1 MPKGKV
7 VSEEIMAGE
16 AARMLGVSGQV
27 VREWVD
33 SGKLKGRRGPLGIRL
48 ISRADVER
56 LVKERA
62 ARASAR
68 AVASEGVAGLGS
80 AASIPDHSDS
90 GSPKNTRKR
99 L

>member
-1 MPKGKV
+1 MPKVKV

-16 AARMLGVSGQV
+16 AARMLGVSGQI

-33 SGKLKGRRGPLGIRL
+33 SGKLEGRRGPLGIRL

-62 ARASAR
+62 SRASER
-68 AVASEGVAGLGS
+68 AVAAEGVERHGS
-80 AASIPDHSDS
+80 AASVPDHPDP
-90 GSPKNTRKR
+90 GIPQNPRKR